1 MSLAVCL
8 AGGGV
13 KGAAHIGVLKA
24 IEEENLE
31 YDYITG
37 TSSGSIVASLNAM
50 GYNSDE
56 IYKLF
61 KKYSK
66 KIRCIDFKNVMK
78 FLVGVIVKGTIIIDG
93 LNSGDLI
100 EKSITEAA
108 KVKEICNINQIK
120 KNVII
125 PSVDLNSGG
134 LYIFSNME
142 KRGRFLDDIKYI
154 NSIGIGKAVRA
165 SCSYPGVFSPCEY
178 KDTELIDGGIRENLP
193 WKTAKL
199 CGADKVFCIKFQSE
213 KELKKNKNII
223 DIVSKSISILC
234 HELSNYELDGADY
247 LLTLKTENIAL
258 LDYSKIDELYELGY
272 KEGKKFL
279 QNNKI

>member
-66 KIRCIDFKNVMK
+66 KIRCIDFKNVMN
-78 FLVGVIVKGTIIIDG
+78 FLVV
-93 LNSGDLI
+93 LL
-100 EKSITEAA
+100 EK
-108 KVKEICNINQIK
+108 VQ
-120 KNVII
+120 
-125 PSVDLNSGG
+125 
-134 LYIFSNME
+134 
-142 KRGRFLDDIKYI
+142 
-154 NSIGIGKAVRA
+154 
-165 SCSYPGVFSPCEY
+165 
-178 KDTELIDGGIRENLP
+178 
-193 WKTAKL
+193 
-199 CGADKVFCIKFQSE
+199 
-213 KELKKNKNII
+213 
-223 DIVSKSISILC
+223 
-234 HELSNYELDGADY
+234 
-247 LLTLKTENIAL
+247 LLLMA
-258 LDYSKIDELYELGY
+258 
-272 KEGKKFL
+272 
-279 QNNKI
+279 